1 MFPEAFVRR
10 NVLAWSRPGDVILD
24 PFCGRGTTVLESLLN
39 SRRAIGCDTNPVAFT
54 LSRAKADPPKLL
66 EVQERLAVLER
77 AYPAFKSRAAELRD
91 EFFSLCF
98 HKETLFQLL
107 FLKKKLNWRGNRT
120 DCFIAALS
128 LGCLHGESHRTE
140 LCFSNR
146 MPRTISTKPAYS
158 VRWWRERGCIPP
170 ERDVFSILRTCTEY
184 RYGSP
189 MPSLKGRV
197 VEGDVRQAGT
207 LLRSYRGKVKL
218 AITSPPYLDITDYH
232 EDQWLRLWFLG
243 GAAKPI
249 AGQGRDDRH
258 RRIEGYWQFLREAW
272 KGIVP
277 LLQDSAQVVIRIGG
291 TRLIEEDLRKGLL
304 ESLNSTGRKFKLAE
318 ARQTVIRNGQ
328 RRTFLTAPEKI
339 AVEHDYRFK
348 LA

>member
-1 MFPEAFVRR
+1 
-10 NVLAWSRPGDVILD
+10 
-24 PFCGRGTTVLESLLN
+24 
-39 SRRAIGCDTNPVAFT
+39 
-54 LSRAKADPPKLL
+54 
-66 EVQERLAVLER
+66 
-77 AYPAFKSRAAELRD
+77 
-91 EFFSLCF
+91 
-98 HKETLFQLL
+98 
-107 FLKKKLNWRGNRT
+107 
-120 DCFIAALS
+120 
-128 LGCLHGESHRTE
+128 
-140 LCFSNR
+140 
-146 MPRTISTKPAYS
+146 
-158 VRWWRERGCIPP
+158 
-170 ERDVFSILRTCTEY
+170 
-184 RYGSP
+184 